1 MIRREDWWAT
11 PIWVKD
17 YTKKEVDHIQ
27 LEKLCY
33 SIKEKDNGAIISN
46 RGGWQSNDVDEKEFD
61 PLYNHLQKDLV
72 KIFNDYS
79 IRKEYTPLISQA
91 WININNKDNYNI
103 PHIHPGSFL
112 SAVYYVKGSE
122 SGDIVFYS
130 NPMSQW
136 INSVTD
142 KKNSLVTEGIEY
154 KAITNRLIVFPSW
167 ITHEVKAT
175 LSEEDRISIAF
186 NILLSPAIK

>member
-33 SIKEKDNGAIISN
+33 SIKEKDSGAIISN
-46 RGGWQSNDVDEKEFD
+46 RGGWQSNDVNEKEFD

-136 INSVTD
+136 INSV
-142 KKNSLVTEGIEY
+142 
-154 KAITNRLIVFPSW
+154 
-167 ITHEVKAT
+167 
-175 LSEEDRISIAF
+175 
-186 NILLSPAIK
+186 